1 MFTGGPNIESPI
13 LPYREWAVT
22 RGNPLQRASK
32 AYMEQLLTVL
42 QSRKQLPKAV
52 AGLRSEQFALRIKAL
67 YWLADDGFD
76 LLEWQ
81 QRKEQE
87 LKVHEHAPGKELL
100 VLNMRFALHAGADV
114 VRGLQATG
122 VDLEHLD
129 KDQISAMVG
138 ISFEQ
143 FEAVITLGVPHGE
156 AAQLILTWLY
166 ASMDMEAALLMGDVA
181 LDDTVRI
188 SAARMKDLNAFLV
201 PAAQTY
207 AACARL
213 MRLVPVNDEPV
224 ANLVQEPVP
233 KGYARQQQ
241 QLAELGICDW
251 FKQWA

>member
-1 MFTGGPNIESPI
+1 MFTGGPSIESPI
-13 LPYREWAVT
+13 LPYREWAAE

-32 AYMEQLLTVL
+32 AYMEQLLAVL

-52 AGLRSEQFALRIKAL
+52 AGLRAEQFALRIKAL
-67 YWLADDGFD
+67 QWLAEEGFD
-76 LLEWQ
+76 LAEWQ

-87 LKVHEHAPGKELL
+87 LKAQEHQPGKELL

-114 VRGLQATG
+114 VRGLKAKG

-129 KDQISAMVG
+129 KAQFAAMDG

-143 FEAVITLGVPHGE
+143 FEAVITLAVPHSE

-166 ASMDMEAALLMGDVA
+166 ASMDMEAALLMGDVV

-188 SAARMKDLNAFLV
+188 SAARMEDLNAFLV

-213 MRLVPVNDEPV
+213 MRLVPVNDVPV
-224 ANLVQEPVP
+224 SDLVQEPVP
-233 KGYARQQQ
+233 KSYARQQQ
-241 QLAELGICDW
+241 QLAELGIADW